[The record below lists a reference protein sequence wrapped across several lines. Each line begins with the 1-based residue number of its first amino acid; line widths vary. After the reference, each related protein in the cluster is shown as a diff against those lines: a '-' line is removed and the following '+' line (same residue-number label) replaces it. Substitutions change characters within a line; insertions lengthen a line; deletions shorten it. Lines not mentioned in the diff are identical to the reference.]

1 MNSEKIRNSL
11 LNFQSFCEKKSNSM
25 GYSAD
30 ISQSIFSYIIEMRN
44 IMVAVDNQNTF
55 QMHHAMGC
63 ATEAIC
69 KFASANNIIVAD
81 CLEKRTYT
89 EIFHETSLFDFEH
102 SLSKIKEDL
111 DVSIDIQM
119 SEEEKIIFI
128 QKAFISIYPESY
140 YNDFLKIDRVLAL
153 HIEKLKENKN

>member
-1 MNSEKIRNSL
+1 MNSEQIRNSL

-55 QMHHAMGC
+55 QMHYAMGA

-69 KFASANNIIVAD
+69 KFASANRIVIAD
-81 CLEKRTYT
+81 CLEKRTHT
-89 EIFHETSLFDFEH
+89 ELFQKTSLFDFEH

-111 DVSIDIQM
+111 DVSMDIQM
-119 SEEEKIIFI
+119 SEEEKIEFI
-128 QKAFISIYPESY
+128 QKGFVSIYPESY
-140 YNDFLKIDRVLAL
+140 FNDFLKIDRVLGL
-153 HIEKLKENKN
+153 HMDK